1 MIKLDNVDLLLACDG
16 GDGWQ
21 LVRGAPCKPDPG
33 RTCVQSSDAA
43 SVWHTQAQSDFLQG
57 FVVYG
62 NISIPEVHFSV
73 KYDNVPHNQ
82 VRN

>member
-1 MIKLDNVDLLLACDG
+1 MVCSLVCVVACDG

-33 RTCVQSSDAA
+33 QTCLDTDKDSNTAF
-43 SVWHTQAQSDFLQG
+43 VWHTQAQNDFLQG
-57 FVVYG
+57 SVVYG

-73 KYDNVPHNQ
+73 KYDNVPHDQ
-82 VRN
+82 VG